1 MSTYAIKADKFSL
14 PAGPQLGGYL
24 MVEDGVFGAWQ
35 ADEPACV
42 ASDPIRRLAASAESC
57 VFGKQS
63 LGPLHCGPPPLPGQA
78 GSRTRGH
85 PFSRSYGAIV
95 PSSLTMVDPI
105 ASVCSTHPP
114 VSVCGTGAH
123 APA

>member
-1 MSTYAIKADKFSL
+1 MKSKLRTVFLKQECVTRSVFICLGLVALIGAIVILCD
-14 PAGPQLGGYL
+14 GG
-24 MVEDGVFGAWQ
+24 
-35 ADEPACV
+35 
-42 ASDPIRRLAASAESC
+42 

-63 LGPLHCGPPPLPGQA
+63 LGPLHCGPPPLPEQVR
-78 GSRTRGH
+78 SRTRGH